1 MPTLSSRQ
9 RGNEAEKLAERRLK
23 RKGLKTL
30 ARNWHCRHGELDL
43 VMEQGRAV
51 VFIEVRQRTSDNYGG
66 AVASVTAA
74 KQQRLYKAASA
85 FLASRPAL
93 AERDCR
99 FDVVAFSG
107 NGNTAD
113 MQWIQN
119 AFFGEH

>member
-9 RGNEAEKLAERRLK
+9 RGTRAERQAERWLH
-23 RKGLKTL
+23 RRGLKTL

-43 VMEQGRAV
+43 VMEDQRSV
-51 VFIEVRQRTSDNYGG
+51 VFVEVRQRVSDNYGG
-66 AVASVTAA
+66 AIASVTGT
-74 KQQRLYKAASA
+74 KQRRLSMAASA

-99 FDVVAFSG
+99 FDVIAING
-107 NGNTAD
+107 NGRAAE